1 MSNITP
7 ELRGGRV
14 SDRPAEGEL
23 ERIVIWSGE
32 MKIQQENLPYKPI
45 TLKLQKR
52 SEAEALIGI
61 MDKVC
66 HCRASVDREIGPSD
80 ITDDERDLAIEISNA
95 FSTKVTI

>member
-1 MSNITP
+1 
-7 ELRGGRV
+7 
-14 SDRPAEGEL
+14 
-23 ERIVIWSGE
+23 

-66 HCRASVDREIGPSD
+66 HCRASVD
-80 ITDDERDLAIEISNA
+80 ISELP
-95 FSTKVTI
+95 TRQ